1 MVQLDELRSI
11 LLSER
16 ETGRLVQVPHDL
28 FILAMR
34 EVETLMR
41 EVYAS
46 EDPFS
51 DRSRMKIER
60 VNSIRETLQ
69 DLFRIRA
76 EKILGFAYAQEEGR
90 PVDRDEK
97 KRMLPGEVAM
107 FETITL
113 AIRDCRA
120 MIIGG
125 VGMTDLE
132 ISGESS
138 SAVLNEAGTAKVTGL
153 SPDFALVRVLT
164 DMEPFMGVDGR
175 IYQLKKEDLVTLPGR
190 NADVLRERN
199 IVLNIELSK

>member
-28 FILAMR
+28 FASAMR
-34 EVETLMR
+34 EIEALMK
-41 EVYAS
+41 EVTS

-51 DRSRMKIER
+51 DRSQMKIER
-60 VNSIRETLQ
+60 VNSIRETIQ

-76 EKILGFAYAQEEGR
+76 EKILGFAYAQEEGQ

-107 FETITL
+107 FDAITA
-113 AIRDCRA
+113 AIRDCHSTV
-120 MIIGG
+120 IGG
-125 VGMTDLE
+125 TGMMMEQE
-132 ISGESS
+132 IPGEDRS
-138 SAVLNEAGTAKVTGL
+138 VLTQYAGERVKTIGL
-153 SPDFALVRVLT
+153 SPDFALVRVLA
-164 DMEPFMGVDGR
+164 DMDPFMGVDGR
-175 IYQLKKEDLVTLPGR
+175 IYQLQKEDLVTLPGR

-199 IVLNIELSK
+199 IVLTLE

>member
-28 FILAMR
+28 FISAMR
-34 EVETLMR
+34 EVEALMK
-41 EVYAS
+41 EVYAC

-76 EKILGFAYAQEEGR
+76 EKILGFAYAQEEGQ
-90 PVDRDEK
+90 PVERDEK

-107 FETITL
+107 FDTITL
-113 AIRDCRA
+113 AIRNCRA
-120 MIIGG
+120 VVIGSA
-125 VGMTDLE
+125 GMTE
-132 ISGESS
+132 WETPGECPPIVPQDTG
-138 SAVLNEAGTAKVTGL
+138 APGKVTGL
-153 SPDFALVRVLT
+153 SPDFALVRVLS

-175 IYQLKKEDLVTLPGR
+175 IYHLQKEDLVTLPGR

-199 IVLNIELSK
+199 IVLTLE

>member
-16 ETGRLVQVPHDL
+16 ETGRLVQIPHDI
-28 FILAMR
+28 FISAIR
-34 EVETLMR
+34 EVEALMK
-41 EVYAS
+41 EVYAC

-76 EKILGFAYAQEEGR
+76 EKILGFAYAQEGGR

-97 KRMLPGEVAM
+97 KRMLPGEVVM
-107 FETITL
+107 FDTITL

-120 MIIGG
+120 VVIGG
-125 VGMTDLE
+125 AGMTERE
-132 ISGESS
+132 ISGESEP
-138 SAVLNEAGTAKVTGL
+138 AVPQHIGAAEKVTGL
-153 SPDFALVRVLT
+153 SPDFALVRVLA

-175 IYQLKKEDLVTLPGR
+175 IYQLQKEDLVTLPGR

-199 IVLNIELSK
+199 IVLTLE